1 MSSAT
6 YSHLFQPIELGPM
19 ALANRV
25 IVPGHSML
33 LEDPNGIVGER
44 YQAYLAERARGGAA
58 LVTGGSAPVH
68 ANSIQAY
75 PHTWLWTDEV
85 IDGLARAADA
95 VHEAGARFSIILW
108 HGGHN
113 LTHLMGIVPRAP
125 SPIPSPDT
133 GEIPKAMTQA
143 DIDELIEAY
152 AQAARRCSAAGLD
165 AVEIQTSSN
174 YLLGS
179 FLSPRLN
186 RRTDDYGGSLE
197 NRTRIVVQVLEAVRS
212 QVRPGMAVGVR
223 TSAEHLIPHDPEGYA
238 VDDSL
243 AAMGVLDDEGLVD
256 WVSVMTGSHWC
267 FEEMIS
273 PMNYP
278 RAQIAHQA
286 AEFKAKLRVP
296 VIVAGRIRTPE
307 EAEHIVARG
316 QADLVAMART
326 FIADP
331 HWMRKVKAGA
341 AAQIRPCM
349 SCNQGC
355 LGFAILGRP
364 GSCVI
369 NPRAGREYQLPALQP
384 VSTERKVAVVGG
396 GPAGLEAARVA
407 AARGHQVTLY
417 EQRDQL
423 GGALALA
430 AAAPYRAEMQ
440 RPLDWW
446 AAELERLGVT
456 ILFGR
461 TITAA
466 AELDA
471 DSVVWA
477 TGARAGSSGIWRNRP
492 QLIDG
497 IPGTADCAHGRDIL
511 AGSRE
516 VAGKV
521 LVIDEEGG
529 WPAVSLAETL
539 AAHPEVGTVTVTTD
553 RIALGLPTLTYSVEL
568 SVVTRRLQASGIE
581 VIPGTLITDVTHGLA
596 ITNHGREL
604 GPFDAIV
611 LSTGPE
617 ANPVPDGVAAIGD
630 CVTPRSIWAAVTEG
644 MEMGRRL

>member
-19 ALANRV
+19 ALTNRV

-85 IDGLARAADA
+85 IDGLARAADG

-113 LTHLMGIVPRAP
+113 LNHLMGIVPRAP
-125 SPIPSPDT
+125 SPIPSPDS

-179 FLSPRLN
+179 FLSSRLN

-243 AAMGVLDDEGLVD
+243 AAMGVLDDQGLVD

-286 AEFKAKLRVP
+286 AEFKAKLQVP

-307 EAEHIVARG
+307 EAEHIVAKG
-316 QADLVAMART
+316 QADLVAMARP

-355 LGFAILGRP
+355 LGFAILGRAANHIRATTGGRGGRGP
-364 GSCVI
+364 GGFGSR
-369 NPRAGREYQLPALQP
+369 PGR
-384 VSTERKVAVVGG
+384 R
-396 GPAGLEAARVA
+396 AARPP
-407 AARGHQVTLY
+407 GH
-417 EQRDQL
+417 
-423 GGALALA
+423 
-430 AAAPYRAEMQ
+430 
-440 RPLDWW
+440 
-446 AAELERLGVT
+446 
-456 ILFGR
+456 
-461 TITAA
+461 
-466 AELDA
+466 
-471 DSVVWA
+471 
-477 TGARAGSSGIWRNRP
+477 
-492 QLIDG
+492 
-497 IPGTADCAHGRDIL
+497 
-511 AGSRE
+511 
-516 VAGKV
+516 
-521 LVIDEEGG
+521 
-529 WPAVSLAETL
+529 
-539 AAHPEVGTVTVTTD
+539 
-553 RIALGLPTLTYSVEL
+553 
-568 SVVTRRLQASGIE
+568 
-581 VIPGTLITDVTHGLA
+581 
-596 ITNHGREL
+596 
-604 GPFDAIV
+604 
-611 LSTGPE
+611 
-617 ANPVPDGVAAIGD
+617 PV
-630 CVTPRSIWAAVTEG
+630 
-644 MEMGRRL
+644 